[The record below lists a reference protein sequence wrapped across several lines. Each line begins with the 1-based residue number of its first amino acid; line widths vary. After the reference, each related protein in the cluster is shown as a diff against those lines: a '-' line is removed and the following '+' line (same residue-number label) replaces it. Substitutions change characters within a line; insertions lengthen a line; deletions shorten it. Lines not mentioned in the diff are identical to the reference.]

1 MCDGACV
8 EQATGGIIPAVYFFF
23 VFSLSLSSNRADL
36 VLVSLVQEEFEI
48 LMQALEIG
56 VKKEGGSSPTKK
68 TTKGVIDPN
77 QKNTLDGFFGI
88 KPKKEKVEE
97 GEKK

>member
-1 MCDGACV
+1 
-8 EQATGGIIPAVYFFF
+8 
-23 VFSLSLSSNRADL
+23 
-36 VLVSLVQEEFEI
+36 
-48 LMQALEIG
+48 MQALEIG